1 MLGARLPATV
11 SEIADFA
18 AVVLIVA
25 GGLFVAVAMSKLS
38 AWFPFPDRRSSSSP
52 RPSPATSS
60 RPGGRLDRNGD
71 ALGAVALIIILF
83 EGGMDVGWRRF
94 RRSWHEITVLGVVG
108 TFGTALLIALFAHAA
123 LDVSWTLAAILGAA
137 LSPCDA

>member
-38 AWFPFPDRRSSSSP
+38 AWFPIPGPAIFLIAAAVATDVFPGLAVVSIET
-52 RPSPATSS
+52 AT
-60 RPGGRLDRNGD
+60 RI
-71 ALGAVALIIILF
+71 GAVALIIILF

-108 TFGTALLIALFAHAA
+108 TFGTALLIALF
-123 LDVSWTLAAILGAA
+123 
-137 LSPCDA
+137 